1 MRQSARYSIRFS
13 TYDNIIVCDPESEY
27 VALIEKLGGAVVDI
41 SATSKNH
48 INPFDISLK
57 SYEKGDDPVAVKS
70 QFILSVCEAAIGEIS
85 AGEKSVID
93 RCVKNI

>member
-1 MRQSARYSIRFS
+1 M
-13 TYDNIIVCDPESEY
+13 
-27 VALIEKLGGAVVDI
+27 ALTEKLGGAVVDI

-93 RCVKNI
+93 RCVKKYMINTFLILFRRICLFLKICTTN